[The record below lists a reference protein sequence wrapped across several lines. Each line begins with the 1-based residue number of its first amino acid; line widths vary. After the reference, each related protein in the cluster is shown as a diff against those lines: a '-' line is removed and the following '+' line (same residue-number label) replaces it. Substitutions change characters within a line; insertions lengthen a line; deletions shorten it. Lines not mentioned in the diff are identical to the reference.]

1 MGDYSRACVVDFNGG
16 RLSVSADAS
25 RLQSPQP
32 ALLGLTEA
40 EVAERVKRGETN
52 DVKEASSR
60 TYGHIIRGNVFTRF
74 NAILGTLFVVI
85 IIFGSPRD
93 ALFGFVLVVNT
104 LIGIV
109 QEVRA
114 KWTLDRL
121 SLISE
126 AKARVMRDG
135 ETVEIPVGQVVLD
148 DVLLLHTGDQVVA
161 DGEVIE
167 SAALEIDESLLT
179 GESVPMVK
187 QPGDEVKSGSFTVA
201 GAGHFRATKVG
212 ADAYARK
219 LAAEA
224 KQFQLVDS
232 ELRDSINMIL
242 RYITWVMLP
251 VGILLLAS
259 QLKVYGTFHR
269 AATGTV
275 AGLVGMVPEGLV
287 LLVSIAFAVSVVSLG
302 RKNVLV
308 QELPAVEGLARVD
321 VVCLDKTGT
330 LTEGKLEFSKFEELG
345 GGPADH
351 QSLADVLGAFGS
363 DTASKSSTLEAIAQS
378 FPAPPGWEIAARVPF
393 SSLRKWSAESF
404 GDKGWWVLGAPEV
417 LFDRAGATEDLKAK
431 VNAVAETGLRVLLL
445 ARADGEV
452 EGETLPER
460 LEPAALLIFEE
471 QVREDAQ
478 ETLQYF
484 VEQGVTIKVISGDN
498 PVTVGAVAG
507 RAGVPDIGKPTD
519 ARGLPD
525 GQEEL
530 ADIMETTTVFG
541 RVTPDQKEAM
551 VEALQSRG
559 HVVAMTGDGVNDVLA
574 LKKADIGI
582 AMGSGSPATRG
593 VAQIVLLDGRFSTMP
608 SVVAE
613 GRRVIGN
620 MERVANL
627 FLTKTVY
634 ATLLSIAIGLAGW
647 AFIFLPRHLTLV
659 SGLTIGAPAFVLS
672 FAPNKQRYRP
682 GFVKRV
688 MRFTIPA
695 GVVVALAAFSA
706 AALSHV
712 YPWINLP
719 ESRTTATLVL
729 CIMGLWILGVLCKPW
744 TWWKEGLVA
753 TMAVGL
759 VIILSVPWLR
769 DFFALDLPQWT
780 IIIQT
785 AVISAAG
792 IVLLE
797 LAWRVAGWRVHPHG
811 SRLKTEVD
819 GEVDGA

>member
-148 DVLLLHTGDQVVA
+148 DVLLLHTGD
-161 DGEVIE
+161 
-167 SAALEIDESLLT
+167 
-179 GESVPMVK
+179 
-187 QPGDEVKSGSFTVA
+187 EVKSGSFTVA

-287 LLVSIAFAVSVVSLG
+287 LLVSIDFAVSVVSLG

-330 LTEGKLEFSKFEELG
+330 LTEGKLEFSKFEGLG

-445 ARADGEV
+445 ARADGKV
-452 EGETLPER
+452 EGC
-460 LEPAALLIFEE
+460 LL
-471 QVREDAQ
+471 
-478 ETLQYF
+478 
-484 VEQGVTIKVISGDN
+484 
-498 PVTVGAVAG
+498 
-507 RAGVPDIGKPTD
+507 
-519 ARGLPD
+519 
-525 GQEEL
+525 
-530 ADIMETTTVFG
+530 
-541 RVTPDQKEAM
+541 
-551 VEALQSRG
+551 
-559 HVVAMTGDGVNDVLA
+559 
-574 LKKADIGI
+574 
-582 AMGSGSPATRG
+582 
-593 VAQIVLLDGRFSTMP
+593 
-608 SVVAE
+608 
-613 GRRVIGN
+613 
-620 MERVANL
+620 
-627 FLTKTVY
+627 
-634 ATLLSIAIGLAGW
+634 
-647 AFIFLPRHLTLV
+647 
-659 SGLTIGAPAFVLS
+659 
-672 FAPNKQRYRP
+672 
-682 GFVKRV
+682 
-688 MRFTIPA
+688 
-695 GVVVALAAFSA
+695 
-706 AALSHV
+706 
-712 YPWINLP
+712 
-719 ESRTTATLVL
+719 
-729 CIMGLWILGVLCKPW
+729 
-744 TWWKEGLVA
+744 
-753 TMAVGL
+753 
-759 VIILSVPWLR
+759 
-769 DFFALDLPQWT
+769 
-780 IIIQT
+780 
-785 AVISAAG
+785 
-792 IVLLE
+792 
-797 LAWRVAGWRVHPHG
+797 
-811 SRLKTEVD
+811 
-819 GEVDGA
+819 